1 MPKIAT
7 SRAKAGEFRIQSP
20 WFRDFLRS
28 NIFVPKRVR
37 QTMRP
42 DAFKVSHWV
51 CLHAISLAENFI

>member
-7 SRAKAGEFRIQSP
+7 SRAKASEFRIQSP

-37 QTMRP
+37 QRCVRTLSRCHIG
-42 DAFKVSHWV
+42 FV
-51 CLHAISLAENFI
+51 CTQL